1 MHQKPFFEKKRLFLF
16 FLVGYFRTRLYCS
29 KSIEL
34 INAIKRMKKLLGI
47 VFLGVAMVVASA
59 AWAQDMAGQKVKLTP
74 QQRAEKLTQVMSR
87 QLLLSPEQV
96 EKVQAINLK
105 YAEKN
110 ELVKRDMA
118 ALKANAEAKN
128 AEMKAVLNPAQY
140 EKLLKMEERTKQK
153 IRERIKDKKVPID
166 ENQPSNISSNK

>member
-1 MHQKPFFEKKRLFLF
+1 
-16 FLVGYFRTRLYCS
+16 
-29 KSIEL
+29 
-34 INAIKRMKKLLGI
+34 
-47 VFLGVAMVVASA
+47 MVVASA
-59 AWAQDMAGQKVKLTP
+59 AWAQDMAGQKAKLTP

>member
-1 MHQKPFFEKKRLFLF
+1 
-16 FLVGYFRTRLYCS
+16 
-29 KSIEL
+29 
-34 INAIKRMKKLLGI
+34 MKKLLGI

-59 AWAQDMAGQKVKLTP
+59 AWAQDMAGQKAKLTP
-74 QQRAEKLTQVMSR
+74 QQRAEKLTQAMSR

-166 ENQPSNISSNK
+166 ENQPSNISSNE

>member
-1 MHQKPFFEKKRLFLF
+1 
-16 FLVGYFRTRLYCS
+16 
-29 KSIEL
+29 
-34 INAIKRMKKLLGI
+34 MKKLLGI

-59 AWAQDMAGQKVKLTP
+59 AWAQDMAGQKAKLTP
-74 QQRAEKLTQVMSR
+74 QQRAEKLTQAMSR

>member
-1 MHQKPFFEKKRLFLF
+1 
-16 FLVGYFRTRLYCS
+16 
-29 KSIEL
+29 
-34 INAIKRMKKLLGI
+34 
-47 VFLGVAMVVASA
+47 MVVASA
-59 AWAQDMAGQKVKLTP
+59 AWAQDMAGQKAKLTP

-166 ENQPSNISSNK
+166 ENQPSNISSNE

>member
-1 MHQKPFFEKKRLFLF
+1 
-16 FLVGYFRTRLYCS
+16 
-29 KSIEL
+29 
-34 INAIKRMKKLLGI
+34 
-47 VFLGVAMVVASA
+47 MVVASA
-59 AWAQDMAGQKVKLTP
+59 AWAQDMAGQKAKLMP

-166 ENQPSNISSNK
+166 ENQPSNISSNE

>member
-1 MHQKPFFEKKRLFLF
+1 
-16 FLVGYFRTRLYCS
+16 
-29 KSIEL
+29 
-34 INAIKRMKKLLGI
+34 MKKLLGI

-59 AWAQDMAGQKVKLTP
+59 AWAQDMAGQKAKLTP

-166 ENQPSNISSNK
+166 ENQPSNISSNE

>member
-1 MHQKPFFEKKRLFLF
+1 
-16 FLVGYFRTRLYCS
+16 
-29 KSIEL
+29 
-34 INAIKRMKKLLGI
+34 MKKLLGI

-59 AWAQDMAGQKVKLTP
+59 AWAQDMAGQKAKLTP

>member
-1 MHQKPFFEKKRLFLF
+1 
-16 FLVGYFRTRLYCS
+16 
-29 KSIEL
+29 
-34 INAIKRMKKLLGI
+34 MKKLLGI

-59 AWAQDMAGQKVKLTP
+59 AWAQDMAGQKAKLMP

-166 ENQPSNISSNK
+166 ENQPSNISSNE

>member
-1 MHQKPFFEKKRLFLF
+1 
-16 FLVGYFRTRLYCS
+16 
-29 KSIEL
+29 
-34 INAIKRMKKLLGI
+34 MKKLLGI

-74 QQRAEKLTQVMSR
+74 QQRAEKLTQAMSR
-87 QLLLSPEQV
+87 QLRLSPEQV

-110 ELVKRDMA
+110 AQVKRDTT

-128 AEMKAVLNPAQY
+128 AEMKEVLTPAQY
-140 EKLLKMEERTKQK
+140 E
-153 IRERIKDKKVPID
+153 
-166 ENQPSNISSNK
+166 SC